1 MNKIYIKLFHIIKRN
16 LYQIN
21 IVMGAKRERARRRDS
36 PARRVEKLK
45 KNRKKSKKEKSRPR
59 SRKGRNTW
67 ICVEITLS
75 INDVWKKHE
84 KYLRIFVKLEFS
96 CFFCNLMSPWETRI
110 GVYINCRKRMKFFRQ
125 SKHGEHKWHMNQ
137 ISHESTI
144 SRAVKNVIFGEI
156 W

>member
-21 IVMGAKRERARRRDS
+21 IVMGAKRERGRRRGS
-36 PARRVEKLK
+36 PVRRVEKLK
-45 KNRKKSKKEKSRPR
+45 KNRKKSKKETTLHRLIETNYVLNLRWNNSFDQWCLKETWEIPSNIC
-59 SRKGRNTW
+59 KTW
-67 ICVEITLS
+67 I
-75 INDVWKKHE
+75 
-84 KYLRIFVKLEFS
+84 FV
-96 CFFCNLMSPWETRI
+96 FFCNLMSPWETRI
-110 GVYINCRKRMKFFRQ
+110 GVYINCRKKMKFFRQ